1 MAQNAKVNEP
11 VGKDLGGSLFA
22 TSIGLCG
29 ITWSRK
35 GLTSVHQPG
44 ATPARTRSTVR
55 AAGGVAVTDILDAPA
70 TVQDAAARIAALL
83 AGSDDDLLS
92 IRLDET
98 GLSPFTRSVFAATRH
113 IPPGSTATYGEIAH
127 DAAPGPGLAARAVGR
142 ALARCP
148 FAFVVPCHR
157 VVAANGRLGGYGSGD
172 GAATKMRLLLLE
184 ARGRGAASMPPFDL
198 EVAVEHLSAAD
209 PLIASAIQQVGSCDF
224 RLRPLGTTVSA
235 LCQSIVSQQLHGKA
249 AASIYARLCTLFPR
263 PLAGPTARGL
273 LQLSD
278 EELRRAGLSGSKAAA
293 MRDLAHRALAGE
305 IPDMATLAG
314 MDDAAVIEALTAVRG
329 IGQWTVEMLLI
340 FRLGRPDVLPI
351 DDFGVRHGF
360 ATLQG
365 VGSVTPKQ
373 LAAHGERW
381 RPYCSVASWY
391 LWRIADLA

>member
-1 MAQNAKVNEP
+1 MNERAI
-11 VGKDLGGSLFA
+11 DEMGGSVFA

-29 ITWSRK
+29 ITWSSK

-44 ATPARTRSTVR
+44 PTPATTRSAVR
-55 AAGGVAVTDILDAPA
+55 AVSGTALTDIVNAPA
-70 TVQDAAARIAALL
+70 TVRDAAARIAAVL
-83 AGSDDDLLS
+83 AGSDDDLQS
-92 IRLDET
+92 ICLDET

-113 IPPGSTATYGEIAH
+113 VPPGQTATYGEIAH
-127 DAAPGPGLAARAVGR
+127 DSAPGPGLAARAVGG

-157 VVAANGRLGGYGSGD
+157 VVAANGRLGGYGSG
-172 GAATKMRLLLLE
+172 GGTVTKMRLLLLE

-198 EVAVEHLSAAD
+198 DHAVDHLSNAD
-209 PLIASAIQQVGSCDF
+209 PLIASAIQQVGTCDF
-224 RLRPLGTTVSA
+224 RLRPVGTTVSA
-235 LCQSIVSQQLHGKA
+235 LCQSIVSQQLNGKA

-278 EELRRAGLSGSKAAA
+278 AEFRGAGLSRSKTAA

-314 MDDAAVIEALTAVRG
+314 MDDDAVIEALTAVRG

-340 FRLGRPDVLPI
+340 FRLGRPDVLPV

-365 VGSVTPKQ
+365 AGSVTPKQ
-373 LAAHGERW
+373 LAAHGDRW